1 MAHDGL
7 EPIRVAR
14 VVAALAAGEA
24 DPQRSLCRASARVV
38 GVNGAG
44 VILILRGHALGTVCA
59 SDPVAES
66 IEESQ
71 FTLGEG
77 PCVDA
82 FSSRAPVLVPDLA
95 GEGGIRW
102 PGFRER
108 AIAEGVQAVFGFPL
122 LVGPTCIGALNL
134 YSQRSG
140 MLTDDQVAD
149 AAAVAHVAGRTVLSW
164 QSVAGEGSLAWQLE
178 HVPAHRAVV
187 HQATG
192 MISVQMSVGV
202 DDALI
207 MLRAYAFAE
216 GRPITAVADDVV
228 AGTVR
233 FDDDASGSTVG

>member
-1 MAHDGL
+1 MAHDGM
-7 EPIRVAR
+7 EPARVAR

-24 DPQRSLCRASARVV
+24 DPQLSLCRASAHVV

-59 SDPVAES
+59 SDPVAQS

-82 FSSRAPVLVPDLA
+82 FSSREPVFVPDLA
-95 GEGGIRW
+95 GAGGVRW
-102 PGFRER
+102 PGFREL
-108 AIAEGVQAVFGFPL
+108 AIAEGVRAVFGFPL
-122 LVGPTCIGALNL
+122 LVGPACIGALNL

-149 AAAVAHVAGRTVLSW
+149 AAAVAHVTGRTVLSW

-216 GRPITAVADDVV
+216 GRPITAVADDVI

-233 FDDDASGSTVG
+233 FDDDASGATVG

>member
-1 MAHDGL
+1 MPHDGL
-7 EPIRVAR
+7 EPQRVAR

-38 GVNGAG
+38 GVHGAG
-44 VILILRGHALGTVCA
+44 VVLILRGQALGTVCA
-59 SDPVAES
+59 SDSVAEA
-66 IEESQ
+66 IEDSQ

-82 FSSRAPVLVPDLA
+82 FSTREPVLVPDLA
-95 GEGGIRW
+95 GAGGIRW

-108 AIAEGVQAVFGFPL
+108 AMAEGVQAVFGFPL

-134 YSQRSG
+134 YSQRTG
-140 MLTDDQVAD
+140 MLTDDQCED
-149 AAAVAHVAGRTVLSW
+149 AATVAYVAGRTVLSW

-192 MISVQMSVGV
+192 KISVQMAVGV

-233 FDDDASGSTVG
+233 FDGDAPGQT